1 VYLDEIGDMKPDLQA
16 KLLRLIEEKAFRRV
30 GGVRDIKVDV
40 RIVAATNRDLAKAL
54 ETGEFRK
61 DLYYRLKVFP
71 VHLAPLREHPE
82 DILPLAQHFI
92 ERFYREMRREA
103 CSLHPNAA
111 ARLARYSWPGNVREL
126 RNVLERALI
135 LSAGSVLDVE
145 HLPPEFVEEAEK
157 SEPSALAAVG
167 LTLPSSGV
175 RLEDIERDL
184 VRQALDATGGNQV
197 RAARLLG
204 ISRDALRTRMKK
216 FGFLPTS

>member
-1 VYLDEIGDMKPDLQA
+1 
-16 KLLRLIEEKAFRRV
+16 
-30 GGVRDIKVDV
+30 
-40 RIVAATNRDLAKAL
+40 
-54 ETGEFRK
+54 
-61 DLYYRLKVFP
+61 
-71 VHLAPLREHPE
+71 VHLEPLRQHPE
-82 DILPLAQHFI
+82 DILPLARHFI

-103 CSLHPNAA
+103 CSLHPNAEEC
-111 ARLARYSWPGNVREL
+111 LTRYAWPGNVREL

-145 HLPPEFVEEAEK
+145 HLPPEFGATAERR
-157 SEPSALAAVG
+157 EPSAEAAVA
-167 LTLPSSGV
+167 LTLPASGV

-216 FGFLPTS
+216 FGFLPTA